1 MAKKSREKPPSRIR
15 YEERNPFLS
24 GRMPPKRCTC
34 ERPKGEQI
42 PVTVPAI
49 ILRETFDAVQKRL
62 AENKR
67 LSSRNTRREYLLSGL
82 VKHACGS
89 GMGARTSKGN
99 PYYYCFKSNRFKA
112 PINDRGEPQPCSCT
126 WVNGR
131 ALEAAVWDTVTNL
144 LRHPEALMRELDRLT
159 QTDSAT
165 REMMAE
171 ELARIEKR
179 FQEFPKEERRLV
191 EGYRKGFYPDF
202 MMREETEH
210 LRQER
215 NAAEERRR
223 ELQRQLSHLDKAL
236 TYQDRIQEFAQQLSQ
251 GLDRMDFTQRRELLR
266 LLVDEVVY
274 DDHQVTIKTIIPLG
288 SAGSA
293 DEVQLYP
300 VLQGGQGD
308 GRRSFSA
315 AC

>member
-1 MAKKSREKPPSRIR
+1 M
-15 YEERNPFLS
+15 
-24 GRMPPKRCTC
+24 
-34 ERPKGEQI
+34 
-42 PVTVPAI
+42 
-49 ILRETFDAVQKRL
+49 
-62 AENKR
+62 
-67 LSSRNTRREYLLSGL
+67 
-82 VKHACGS
+82 GS
-89 GMGARTSKGN
+89 PDYS
-99 PYYYCFKSNRFKA
+99 CFKRRRVKA
-112 PINDRGEPQPCSCT
+112 PIKGRGEHQPCSCT

-144 LRHPEALMRELDRLT
+144 MRHPETMMRELERLT

-171 ELARIEKR
+171 ELARIDKR
-179 FQEFPKEERRLV
+179 FQGFPKEEQRLV

-202 MMREETEH
+202 MIREETER

-215 NAAEERRR
+215 DAVDERRR

-236 TYQDRIQEFAQQLSQ
+236 TYQDRIQEFAQRLSQ
-251 GLDRMDFTQRRELLR
+251 GLDLMDFNQRRELLR

-288 SAGSA
+288 SADSA

-300 VLQGGQGD
+300 VPQGGQGD
-308 GRRSFSA
+308 GRKSFSA
-315 AC
+315 TS